1 MPMAAS
7 VSRGPLAFIFPLAA
21 ALAVLVSVTLIVA
34 WALEDI
40 IYFSLFV
47 GIPAGAL
54 SGAATYIMLRVALAR
69 RA

>member
-7 VSRGPLAFIFPLAA
+7 APRGPLAFILPLAA
-21 ALAVLVSVTLIVA
+21 ALVVLVSVTLTVA

-54 SGAATYIMLRVALAR
+54 SGAATYLLLRVVLAR